1 MNRKLVL
8 LLSAVL
14 LLTSYSAGN
23 PPQKVAPKYLSAIKT
38 QQQFDALKR
47 IYYRGRLAAIPHMMF
62 VIDREKNKVYYVNSK
77 LYTFHTDFIYS
88 NYLSLERGA
97 KFFDNNYLKKDR
109 RFILGTVAFQPSV
122 NKYTFEFWEGDL
134 ITADLIELTD
144 KLLQDSFFQPLS
156 YKPNSLRQEQES
168 ASLTN
173 LPKVFES
180 DIEGERSYE
189 AINQGEAIGI
199 LRLIQQ
205 DPPERHFE
213 HDDIVMFKQVPVSLL
228 PISGVIMTHLG
239 SPLSHINMLA
249 RGWNIPDVFIKDADV
264 KYKDLVGRWVKLKA
278 GETGYTLEP
287 VDYATVQKRQISPVT
302 HPQLTTPKA
311 DLSWKELTDLKD
323 QHSKDVVRF
332 GAKSANLGEVLN
344 AQIPNIIVPPG
355 FTIPFYYYNEFAKS
369 VNLEDK
375 VTDLFNDE
383 KFHHDPKV
391 RQQRLAELR
400 DYLQKSKVN
409 DQLRQMVLDKVHAEF
424 AGKGLFARSSTNAED
439 LPNFNGAGLYTTVP
453 NVKTDDQMIE
463 AIKTVWA
470 SIWNFEAFEAR
481 EAAGIDHLSVYA
493 AVFVQE
499 GINADSAG
507 VLITTNP
514 FDKQDHRGVY
524 INAKRGLG
532 IKVVEGQKVP
542 EQIIYRPQTNTVR
555 VLTRSNEDTLLTFDD
570 KGGVKEIQS
579 FPDRA
584 VLTDATARKLSR
596 AALAIKQHFRG
607 RDQDIEWV
615 IVKDQV
621 YIVQSRPYI
630 E

>member
-1 MNRKLVL
+1 
-8 LLSAVL
+8 
-14 LLTSYSAGN
+14 
-23 PPQKVAPKYLSAIKT
+23 
-38 QQQFDALKR
+38 
-47 IYYRGRLAAIPHMMF
+47 
-62 VIDREKNKVYYVNSK
+62 
-77 LYTFHTDFIYS
+77 
-88 NYLSLERGA
+88 
-97 KFFDNNYLKKDR
+97 
-109 RFILGTVAFQPSV
+109 
-122 NKYTFEFWEGDL
+122 
-134 ITADLIELTD
+134 
-144 KLLQDSFFQPLS
+144 
-156 YKPNSLRQEQES
+156 
-168 ASLTN
+168 
-173 LPKVFES
+173 
-180 DIEGERSYE
+180 
-189 AINQGEAIGI
+189 
-199 LRLIQQ
+199 
-205 DPPERHFE
+205 
-213 HDDIVMFKQVPVSLL
+213 
-228 PISGVIMTHLG
+228 
-239 SPLSHINMLA
+239 
-249 RGWNIPDVFIKDADV
+249 
-264 KYKDLVGRWVKLKA
+264 
-278 GETGYTLEP
+278 
-287 VDYATVQKRQISPVT
+287 
-302 HPQLTTPKA
+302 
-311 DLSWKELTDLKD
+311 
-323 QHSKDVVRF
+323 
-332 GAKSANLGEVLN
+332 
-344 AQIPNIIVPPG
+344 VPPG